1 MAANYSRY
9 GFRAI
14 STKTTQAKMSSASE
28 FSLESVTTVALFK
41 ELERRLQSSGAL
53 AQSKKKAIKSK
64 SSTAPAATEPEASA
78 SDSASVQSKRS
89 VGAGTAAWLE
99 ISGKITPLVQ
109 TVKAALTEEAKAS
122 GSAPPKFGSV
132 HLKAAGYLKSSLVS
146 AVDGS
151 YAEPSLAQVRA
162 AVVFLLANPDYK
174 SPNALKNEAKKAAAP
189 SEPAPKP
196 KAAEPKPKAAEPKP
210 KAAEPKPKAAE
221 PKPKA
226 AEPKPKTKEPS
237 NAGAPLP
244 PSAEEEDE
252 DSVDPLEV
260 DGEDY
265 YYQASTGKV
274 WLASGEVEE
283 DNAIGTYDGTKIT
296 LF

>member
-1 MAANYSRY
+1 
-9 GFRAI
+9 
-14 STKTTQAKMSSASE
+14 MSSASE

-53 AQSKKKAIKSK
+53 AQSKKKVTKSK
-64 SSTAPAATEPEASA
+64 SSQPSTAAEPEASA

-109 TVKAALTEEAKAS
+109 QVKTALTEEAKS
-122 GSAPPKFGSV
+122 KGSAPPKFGSV

-151 YAEPSLAQVRA
+151 YAEPSLAQVRS

-189 SEPAPKP
+189 SEPVKAKKEPAKP

-210 KAAEPKPKAAE
+210 KAAEPAPGEKGSE
-221 PKPKA
+221 R
-226 AEPKPKTKEPS
+226 S
-237 NAGAPLP
+237 NAASAPNKE
-244 PSAEEEDE
+244 AEEDE
-252 DSVDPLEV
+252 DSVEDLEV
-260 DGEDY
+260 DGESY
-265 YYQASTGKV
+265 YLQASTGKV
-274 WLASGEVEE
+274 WRVDEEVTE
-283 DNAIGTYDGTKIT
+283 DNSIGLWDGAKIT
-296 LF
+296 LNE

>member
-1 MAANYSRY
+1 
-9 GFRAI
+9 
-14 STKTTQAKMSSASE
+14 MSSASE
-28 FSLESVTTVALFK
+28 FSLESVTTMALFK

-53 AQSKKKAIKSK
+53 AQSKKKVIKSK

-221 PKPKA
+221 PKPK
-226 AEPKPKTKEPS
+226 TKEPS

>member
-1 MAANYSRY
+1 
-9 GFRAI
+9 
-14 STKTTQAKMSSASE
+14 MSSASE

-78 SDSASVQSKRS
+78 SDGASVQSKRS
-89 VGAGTAAWLE
+89 VGAGTAAW
-99 ISGKITPLVQ
+99 IDVSGKVTLLVKE
-109 TVKAALTEEAKAS
+109 VKAELTAEAKS
-122 GSAPPKFGSV
+122 KGKEEPKFGSV
-132 HLKAAGYLKSSLVS
+132 HLKAAGYLKKDLTNEDKSFK
-146 AVDGS
+146 
-151 YAEPSLAQVRA
+151 EPTLAQVRT
-162 AVVFLLANPDYK
+162 AVTFLLANPDYK

-189 SEPAPKP
+189 AAPSAPAEPKAKKEPKAKEQP
-196 KAAEPKPKAAEPKP
+196 KAASVPAPAPAPAPAA
-210 KAAEPKPKAAE
+210 AA
-221 PKPKA
+221 
-226 AEPKPKTKEPS
+226 
-237 NAGAPLP
+237 
-244 PSAEEEDE
+244 EEDE

-283 DNAIGTYDGTKIT
+283 DNAIGTYDGAKIT

>member
-1 MAANYSRY
+1 
-9 GFRAI
+9 
-14 STKTTQAKMSSASE
+14 MSSASE
-28 FSLESVTTVALFK
+28 FSLESVTTMALFK

-53 AQSKKKAIKSK
+53 AQSKKKVIKSK

-109 TVKAALTEEAKAS
+109 TVKAALTEEAKTS

-132 HLKAAGYLKSSLVS
+132 HLKAAGYLKSSLLS
-146 AVDGS
+146 ALDGS

-189 SEPAPKP
+189 SEPVKATEPAPKTAP

-221 PKPKA
+221 R
-226 AEPKPKTKEPS
+226 S
-237 NAGAPLP
+237 NAGAPANP
-244 PSAEEEDE
+244 FAEEEEE
-252 DSVDPLEV
+252 DSVEELEV
-260 DGEDY
+260 DGESY
-265 YYQASTGKV
+265 YLQASTGKV
-274 WLASGEVEE
+274 WRADEEVTE
-283 DNAIGTYDGTKIT
+283 DNSIGLWDGTKIT
-296 LF
+296 LTE

>member
-1 MAANYSRY
+1 
-9 GFRAI
+9 
-14 STKTTQAKMSSASE
+14 MSSASE

-53 AQSKKKAIKSK
+53 AQSKKKVTKSK
-64 SSTAPAATEPEASA
+64 SSQPSTAAEPEASA

-89 VGAGTAAWLE
+89 VGVGTAAWLE
-99 ISGKITPLVQ
+99 ISGKITPLVEQ
-109 TVKAALTEEAKAS
+109 VKTALREEAKS
-122 GSAPPKFGSV
+122 KGSAPPKFGSV

-151 YAEPSLAQVRA
+151 YADPSLAQVRA

-189 SEPAPKP
+189 SEPVKAKKEPAKP
-196 KAAEPKPKAAEPKP
+196 KAAEPKPKAAEPAPGEKGS
-210 KAAEPKPKAAE
+210 ER
-221 PKPKA
+221 
-226 AEPKPKTKEPS
+226 S
-237 NAGAPLP
+237 NAAAPNP
-244 PSAEEEDE
+244 FEEEEDE

-265 YYQASTGKV
+265 YFQASTKKV

>member
-1 MAANYSRY
+1 
-9 GFRAI
+9 
-14 STKTTQAKMSSASE
+14 MSSASE

-53 AQSKKKAIKSK
+53 AQSKKKVTKSK
-64 SSTAPAATEPEASA
+64 SSTAPTATEPEASA

-109 TVKAALTEEAKAS
+109 QVKTALTEEAKS
-122 GSAPPKFGSV
+122 KGSAPPKFGSV

-146 AVDGS
+146 AVNGS

-189 SEPAPKP
+189 SEPVKAKKEPAKP
-196 KAAEPKPKAAEPKP
+196 KAAEPKPKAAEP
-210 KAAEPKPKAAE
+210 AAGEKDSGR
-221 PKPKA
+221 
-226 AEPKPKTKEPS
+226 S
-237 NAGAPLP
+237 NAASAPNKE
-244 PSAEEEDE
+244 AEEDE
-252 DSVDPLEV
+252 DSVEDLEV
-260 DGEDY
+260 DGESY
-265 YYQASTGKV
+265 YLQASTGKV
-274 WLASGEVEE
+274 WRTDEEVTE
-283 DNAIGTYDGTKIT
+283 DNSIGLWDGAKIT
-296 LF
+296 LNE